1 MESNVFTLM
10 FDFFEKILEMFNSFK
25 SFLLSS
31 VTIGGEEIS
40 VWALLGSGLLVGVL
54 VFLIVKVII

>member
-1 MESNVFTLM
+1 MESNIFTLI
-10 FDFFEKILEMFNSFK
+10 FDFFETIMTMLGAFK

-31 VTIGGEEIS
+31 VTIGETEIS

-54 VFLIVKVII
+54 VFLIVKAII